1 MTKICGKEIKG
12 PYKSSEDEAFKFCI
26 TSSHRWMPSD
36 TLVTAVL
43 LVSALLLVTFWKPEN
58 KKNTLSK
65 LSCQLSRSQ
74 ISALPQS
81 IISGHSSRL

>member
-58 KKNTLSK
+58 KKKPSQNCLV
-65 LSCQLSRSQ
+65 SCQGPRYLHYLS
-74 ISALPQS
+74 L
-81 IISGHSSRL
+81 